1 VFFFGIIAVTRRLR
15 YADFTTAAALAIQ
28 GFHVAEHVL
37 LTSTLVFFGKS
48 VGFSTY
54 FGLLKSSEFTV
65 ATGVVFHFSVNALAT
80 VFALLSLRNGRRYGH
95 ITWDE
100 RSGSLS
106 VPAWV

>member
-15 YADFTTAAALAIQ
+15 YADFTTAAALTIQ

-65 ATGVVFHFSVNALAT
+65 AT

>member
-1 VFFFGIIAVTRRLR
+1 M
-15 YADFTTAAALAIQ
+15 
-28 GFHVAEHVL
+28 
-37 LTSTLVFFGKS
+37 
-48 VGFSTY
+48 GFSTY
-54 FGLLKSSEFTV
+54 FGLLESSEFTV
-65 ATGVVFHFSVNALAT
+65 AT